1 MPRSLRRASKRP
13 KQPNPRQLQQPRA
26 HRQQLKQPVRLRL
39 RNLPQPRL
47 LAEQPNLPLRP
58 RLLRKFWLSSLRSL
72 LPKISGRRLLLYRCA
87 SVIRG
92 ASSASPGMASQ
103 SSALQHFSVYG
114 RESTTD
120 MKRASSLSFPKRRRL
135 THASEYDRI
144 KRDGLVR
151 RGKLLILGAAVVE
164 NSGLSR
170 VGFITSRRLGS
181 AVARN
186 RVRRRLREIVRRHQH
201 DLRQDFWIVLVARRD
216 AVKASYRALEDEW
229 LRLARRASILL

>member
-1 MPRSLRRASKRP
+1 MPNEIQMTDDRAQPASFSFSK
-13 KQPNPRQLQQPRA
+13 A
-26 HRQQLKQPVRLRL
+26 
-39 RNLPQPRL
+39 
-47 LAEQPNLPLRP
+47 
-58 RLLRKFWLSSLRSL
+58 
-72 LPKISGRRLLLYRCA
+72 
-87 SVIRG
+87 
-92 ASSASPGMASQ
+92 
-103 SSALQHFSVYG
+103 
-114 RESTTD
+114 
-120 MKRASSLSFPKRRRL
+120 RRL
-135 THASEYDRI
+135 THASEYERV

-151 RGKLLILGAAVVE
+151 RGKLLMLSTAVVE

-229 LRLARRASILL
+229 LRLAKRASILL